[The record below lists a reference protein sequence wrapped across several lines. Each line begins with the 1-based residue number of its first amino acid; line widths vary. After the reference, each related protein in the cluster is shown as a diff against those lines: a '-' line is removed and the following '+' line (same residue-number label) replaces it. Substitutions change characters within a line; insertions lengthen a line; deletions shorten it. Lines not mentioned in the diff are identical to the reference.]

1 MLLKTRLSEVNGVFR
16 GFRRWL
22 AVAGLILSAVLMVSA
37 PWRNVPDIAAFSTV
51 FSAEEPSGTSEVFD
65 PFGLLPEDAVQYDE
79 AIFGQMPDMRIMYEG
94 MEILGDVTDL
104 SQLTDDQREALAKLG
119 IQPEALVENRAML
132 ETLLEENRQLEA
144 GREQQRQQFWRWII
158 AVILLFIA
166 LFVLISFW
174 FRRRRRR

>member
-22 AVAGLILSAVLMVSA
+22 AVAGLILAAVLMVST

-65 PFGLLPEDAVQYDE
+65 PFGLLPKGAVQYDE

>member
-22 AVAGLILSAVLMVSA
+22 AVAGLILVAVLMVSA

-65 PFGLLPEDAVQYDE
+65 PFGLLPEDAVQQDE
-79 AIFGQMPDMRIMYEG
+79 GIFGQMPDMRIMYEG

-104 SQLTDDQREALAKLG
+104 SQLTDDQREALAQLG